1 MKDRETVLEIGLLVF
16 LLSLLG
22 GAALA
27 LAGRGAAGAGHAR
40 RHALPPPPPGSISP
54 GRHENIGGAAAR

>member
-1 MKDRETVLEIGLLVF
+1 MKDRETVLEIGMLVF

-27 LAGRGAAGAGHAR
+27 LAGRGVGQAGRAR
-40 RHALPPPPPGSISP
+40 QNALPPPSPGSISP
-54 GRHENIGGAAAR
+54 GRHENVGGAAAR

>member
-1 MKDRETVLEIGLLVF
+1 MKDRETVIEIGLLVF

-27 LAGRGAAGAGHAR
+27 LAGRGVGGASQAR
-40 RHALPPPPPGSISP
+40 RHSLPPPAPGSVSP
-54 GRHENIGGAAAR
+54 GRHDNVGGAAAR